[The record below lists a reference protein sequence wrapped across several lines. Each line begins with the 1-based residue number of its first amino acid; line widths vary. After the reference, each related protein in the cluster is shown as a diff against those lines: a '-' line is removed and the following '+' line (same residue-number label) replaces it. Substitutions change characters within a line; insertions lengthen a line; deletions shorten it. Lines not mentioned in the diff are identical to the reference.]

1 METYKNFICLSGN
14 VEGIVFYNEDN
25 GYIVLDLDV
34 DGELVEA
41 VGIMG
46 DVREGECLTVY
57 GEYVNNSKYGRQFSV
72 DIFERRLPT
81 DLRMLQK
88 YLASGILSGVG
99 SVLAK
104 KIVDAFGEKTADI
117 LENDPVQLSALKG
130 VTAERAFLIGKE
142 YQSISGIRKA
152 LTYFSKYSVSYG
164 FISAAWKKYGSDL
177 IRAVEGNP
185 YCLCGWGI
193 DLPFAEADRIAE
205 DLNFPKNSEERVS
218 AGILH
223 ELRKAV
229 NDGHTCIKEALLRD
243 RLTTWLM
250 VSEDLYVSALEFLEA
265 SGEITCYESGS
276 EPPAK
281 YVFLSEYFRA
291 ESFIAKK
298 LCEMIKRS
306 KNENTDFSEEINGI
320 SWECGIEYDEVQT
333 AAINGCMNNHVFI
346 ITGGPGTGKT
356 TTLNA
361 VIELCKKR
369 RLSIKLC
376 APTGRAA
383 KRIADLTES
392 PAQTIHRLLEADF
405 STGENVFRRNEENPL
420 SCDVLIVDE
429 MSMVDAVLF
438 ASLLRAVKSS
448 TRLILVGDS
457 DQLPSVSAGNILR
470 DLVSLGR
477 VPKTGLT
484 KIFRQAAQSLIVT
497 NAHAII
503 RGEMPELN
511 DRKND
516 FFFMRSESEENTMR
530 LVCDLCAARLPKSYG
545 YDPIGEI
552 QVLCLSRMGAVGTM
566 KLNSELQRALN
577 PAASDKRE
585 VKFINTLFREG
596 DKIMQNKND
605 YDVEWRR
612 GNEKSHGVY
621 NGDIGTIIEADRLN
635 MRLLIDF
642 DGRRAVYEGDMLKN
656 IEHAFA
662 MTVHKSQGSE
672 YPAVIIPL
680 PNGMEKLSYRNIL
693 YTAVTRAKSTLI
705 VIGTENKISAMLL
718 NDRRNER
725 VSCLKALIEDNMGDI
740 SKDSTEDSFG

>member
-1 METYKNFICLSGN
+1 MDTYENLLCISGN
-14 VEGIVFYNEDN
+14 VEGVVYYNEDS

-46 DVREGECLTVY
+46 DVREGESLTMY
-57 GEYVNNSKYGRQFSV
+57 GKYVNNSKYGRQFSV

-81 DLRMLQK
+81 DLKMLQK
-88 YLASGILSGVG
+88 YLASGIISGVG
-99 SVLAK
+99 AVLAK

-117 LENDPVQLSALKG
+117 LENDPVQLSSLKG
-130 VTAERAFLIGKE
+130 VTPERALLIGKE

-152 LTYFSKYSVSYG
+152 VTYFSKYSVSYG
-164 FISAAWKKYGSDL
+164 YISAAWKKYGGDL

-193 DLPFAEADRIAE
+193 DLPFADAERIAE
-205 DLNFPKNSEERVS
+205 DLGFPKNSEERVS
-218 AGILH
+218 AGILQ
-223 ELRKAV
+223 ELRKALS
-229 NDGHTCIKEALLRD
+229 DGHTCVKEARLCD
-243 RLTTWLM
+243 RVTTWLM
-250 VSEDLYVSALEFLEA
+250 VSEDLYASALEFLCSAE
-265 SGEITCYESGS
+265 EITLYDNNGS
-276 EPPAK
+276 K
-281 YVFLSEYFRA
+281 YVFLAEYFRA
-291 ESFIAKK
+291 ESFISKK

-306 KNENTDFSEEINGI
+306 KDKNADFSEEISGV
-320 SWECGIEYDEVQT
+320 SWEFGIEYDEAQR

-361 VIELCKKR
+361 VIELCRKR
-369 RLSIKLC
+369 KLNIKLC

-383 KRIADLTES
+383 KRISELTEA
-392 PAQTIHRLLEADF
+392 PAQTIHRLLEADL
-405 STGENVFRRNEENPL
+405 SAGESMFRRDEDNPL

-429 MSMVDAVLF
+429 MSMVDALLF

-470 DLVSLGR
+470 DLISSGR
-477 VPKTGLT
+477 VPKTELT

-497 NAHAII
+497 NAHAIV

-511 DRKND
+511 ERKND
-516 FFFMRSESEENTMR
+516 FFFMRSENEENTAR

-545 YDPIGEI
+545 YDPLGDI
-552 QVLCLSRMGAVGTM
+552 QVLCLSRMGAVGTA
-566 KLNSELQRALN
+566 KLNTELQRALN
-577 PAASDKRE
+577 PASLEKGEKGDKGEKRE
-585 VKFINTLFREG
+585 IKFINTLFREG
-596 DKIMQNKND
+596 DKIMQNRND

-635 MRLLIDF
+635 TRLLIDF

-680 PNGMEKLSYRNIL
+680 PNGMEKLSYRNL
-693 YTAVTRAKSTLI
+693 FYTAVTRAKSTLI
-705 VIGTENKISAMLL
+705 VIGTENKIRAIIS
-718 NDRRNER
+718 NDRRDER
-725 VSCLKALIEDNMGDI
+725 TSCLKAMIEANIG
-740 SKDSTEDSFG
+740 E